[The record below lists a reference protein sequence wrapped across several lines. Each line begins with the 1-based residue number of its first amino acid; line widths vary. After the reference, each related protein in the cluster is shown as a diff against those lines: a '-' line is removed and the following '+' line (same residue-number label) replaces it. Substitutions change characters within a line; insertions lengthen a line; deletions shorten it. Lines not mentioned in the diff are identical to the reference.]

1 MLEMYYRD
9 DNFNANISCILNTTS
24 FYFYMSPKHIFTLK
38 CTECLSRRGRLKYKI
53 AIKYN
58 LVSLYIYTHLT
69 ACTCTKCYNPRSQPL
84 KRQDGQ
90 KAMGHNETNL

>member
-9 DNFNANISCILNTTS
+9 DGFKANISCMLNMTS
-24 FYFYMSPKHIFTLK
+24 VRFMSPKIIFTLK
-38 CTECLSRRGRLKYKI
+38 CTECLSRHGRLKYKI